1 MISDMIA
8 ETLYDRYMNKEATST
23 TKHCKQLRIK
33 RWGNL
38 EACNEVN
45 S

>member
-23 TKHCKQLRIK
+23 TRHQKQLRIK
-33 RWGNL
+33 RWGSL
-38 EACNEVN
+38 EACNETN
-45 S
+45 T